1 VSVAVWIGKNVIIEG
16 NSVAMCQD
24 S

>member
-16 NSVAMCQD
+16 DSVAMCQD